1 MRNGSLAKQGS
12 LGTVVLEVR
21 LVMGSKLVVVGVMDG
36 VAVAVD
42 GGMVVEGVDGVM
54 LVVDEVVIATRRR
67 VASYFIYF
75 WDE

>member
-1 MRNGSLAKQGS
+1 M
-12 LGTVVLEVR
+12 VLEVR

>member
-1 MRNGSLAKQGS
+1 M
-12 LGTVVLEVR
+12 VLEVR

-67 VASYFIYF
+67 VASYFI
-75 WDE
+75 

>member
-67 VASYFIYF
+67 VASYFI
-75 WDE
+75 